1 MWLADHDLDIAGE
14 VQISLYSG
22 RGIYS
27 ESQGPVWM
35 VGTGECPIGF
45 PDHFAISDGLFSL
58 YVFFF
63 ISIS

>member
-14 VQISLYSG
+14 AQISLYSG

-35 VGTGECPIGF
+35 VGTGRCPIGF
-45 PDHFAISDGLFSL
+45 SGRFAISDSLF
-58 YVFFF
+58 
-63 ISIS
+63 